1 MSFLAADSHLD
12 VAEILRKLQSV
23 GFCSRLDVT
32 DAGSETSS
40 ALFDRVLSA
49 FLKEANRRGELR
61 PMPAMVGDGR
71 PVDMWKLYCSVR
83 DMGGYDRVSA
93 DSGWASVAQA
103 LGVESRCGSMVKLV
117 FFKYLDA
124 LERWVMLASGK
135 QVKGQQSGYQNLNH
149 SNAKAT
155 IKQSPMLSCSLE
167 DQFLSP
173 LKGCGCCSKTGTNG
187 NEYDNSDSLM
197 LELSSVKGGS
207 NRCKRKQ
214 QTLVRLLRWVR
225 NTAKNPIYCRVGKT
239 QLADVRQSKNIAAM
253 ENYACALLA
262 RKALFQKVVNQT
274 DSEANHQKEANSINC
289 VDVNG
294 TISHITE
301 SSQSVKEKSSSTTL
315 ACNDAQHTT
324 HSMYFDNIDDWH
336 FGVQRQKE
344 VPVGLSFQAEVLD
357 WTDWPSVSADS
368 SDELKWLG
376 TRLWPPEGQ
385 ENMPLFNDP
394 AIGRGRQDTCECNFP
409 RSVECTRFHIAE
421 KRFQLNHELGP
432 AFHFWG
438 FRNMGEE
445 VTLSWTKD
453 EQSKFKTV
461 VHLNRPSKGKNFWKW
476 LKIYFPHRKWTS
488 LVSYYFNVFVLERR
502 REHELEKALSV
513 VQEMKEHG
521 PKPDAHSYSILIDG
535 FCKSGDVVK
544 GSNLLEEMLS
554 SETMPTIVSFSSLLH
569 GLCLKGEMG
578 CASSLFSQLSG
589 QGYAHDLISYGILI
603 DIYCQLGDLDGASRL
618 WQQMLQCNFV
628 PDAHSYTS
636 VIFAHCR
643 NGCLNEALEQFEFML
658 NSGVMPSVV
667 TCTLIVDLFCKQHR
681 DAFAFV
687 DKMNEWG
694 IVPNIFMFS
703 VYP

>member
-12 VAEILRKLQSV
+12 VAEILRKLHSV

-61 PMPAMVGDGR
+61 PLPAMVGDGR

-149 SNAKAT
+149 SNAKVT

-173 LKGCGCCSKTGTNG
+173 LKGCGCCLKTGTNG

-225 NTAKNPIYCRVGKT
+225 NTAKNPIYCHVGKT
-239 QLADVRQSKNIAAM
+239 QLTDVRQSKNIVAM
-253 ENYACALLA
+253 ENYAGALLA

-274 DSEANHQKEANSINC
+274 GSEANHQKEANSINC

-294 TISHITE
+294 TISHTTE

-324 HSMYFDNIDDWH
+324 HSMYLDNIDDWH

-453 EQSKFKTV
+453 EQLKFKTV

-502 REHELEKALSV
+502 RYQNRVTCHNIDSDDDDIEFCFSNPMGQDRVTVNDSSSIVCALNEQFMDLPHEL
-513 VQEMKEHG
+513 
-521 PKPDAHSYSILIDG
+521 
-535 FCKSGDVVK
+535 
-544 GSNLLEEMLS
+544 
-554 SETMPTIVSFSSLLH
+554 
-569 GLCLKGEMG
+569 
-578 CASSLFSQLSG
+578 
-589 QGYAHDLISYGILI
+589 
-603 DIYCQLGDLDGASRL
+603 
-618 WQQMLQCNFV
+618 
-628 PDAHSYTS
+628 
-636 VIFAHCR
+636 
-643 NGCLNEALEQFEFML
+643 
-658 NSGVMPSVV
+658 
-667 TCTLIVDLFCKQHR
+667 
-681 DAFAFV
+681 
-687 DKMNEWG
+687 
-694 IVPNIFMFS
+694 
-703 VYP
+703 